1 MAKDKDES
9 WKLPDKL
16 PFGKDIVGDELFK
29 FDQLAELRTT
39 VRLAIEQRTI
49 GAVSGQAGTGK
60 TCAVRSVTDD
70 LPTNKYQVLYV
81 GQEHDE
87 TNLCRRIAA
96 GLGLAAKRFKNHAW
110 MQVSQHLCENLAEQG
125 KQVVAVFDEAHLLS
139 GATLENLRLLMNAD
153 FDRASPLSIILIGQL
168 PLRAMLKAPGFE
180 ALNQRIRFRYS
191 LDGFT
196 EEETT
201 GYIQHHLRLA
211 GLPDDIFSKDATKAI
226 FLAAKGILREIN
238 NVALLALLKAE
249 STGMAK
255 VDGKLIRQ
263 VLEQRELS

>member
-9 WKLPDKL
+9 WTLPEKL
-16 PFGKDIVGDELFK
+16 PFGKDIVGDDLFK
-29 FDQLAELRTT
+29 FAQLAELRTA
-39 VRLAIEQRTI
+39 VKLAIEQRTI

-60 TCAVRSVTDD
+60 TCAVRSVTDE

-81 GQEHDE
+81 GQDHDE
-87 TNLCRRIAA
+87 TNLSRRIAA
-96 GLGLAAKRFKNHAW
+96 GLGLSAKRFKNHTW
-110 MQVSQHLCENLAEQG
+110 MQVSQYLCENLAEQG
-125 KQVVAVFDEAHLLS
+125 KQVVAVFDESHLLS
-139 GATLENLRLLMNAD
+139 GAILENLRLLMNAD
-153 FDRASPLSIILIGQL
+153 FDRSSPLSIILIGQL
-168 PLRAMLKAPGFE
+168 PLRTMLRAPGFE

-196 EEETT
+196 EDETA
-201 GYIQHHLRLA
+201 GYIQHHLRLV
-211 GLPDDIFSKDATKAI
+211 GLPEGIFSSDAIKVI

-249 STGMAK
+249 STGTTK
-255 VDGKLIRQ
+255 VDAKLIRQ